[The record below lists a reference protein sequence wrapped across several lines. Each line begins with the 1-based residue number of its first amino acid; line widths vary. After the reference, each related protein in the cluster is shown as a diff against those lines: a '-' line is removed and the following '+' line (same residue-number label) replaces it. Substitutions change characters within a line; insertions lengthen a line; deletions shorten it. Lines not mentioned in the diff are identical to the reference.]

1 MQAIWLARV
10 FFVLVAT
17 LGGYWLGEP
26 YGLGPQACAAALF
39 LSFFV
44 VALEYSTAVF
54 SSKKILLAA
63 LGGFCGLAFSR
74 LFYDTIPWS
83 SPHDPGNRIPLTVF
97 NLFFLYFGVILALR
111 HADRLSLSQLRVV
124 IANPQESVCLLD
136 TSVIIDGR
144 IKDLYALGF
153 MHRRAIVPQFV
164 LDELQMIA
172 DSSDP
177 KRRSQGRRGLENLE
191 ELKKVHPLL
200 EISEKDFP
208 EIRDVDHKLLA
219 LTKDLGGV
227 MVTNDYN
234 LEKVAAI
241 HQVKVLNLNEL
252 ATALRPAIHV
262 GEELTITVIR
272 EGKDPYQGIGYLED
286 GTMVVVDEGVNH
298 MNRGV
303 RVVVTSILHT
313 SAGRMVFGRPV
324 ASNSGTGS
332 SGETPTKSGTSSR

>member
-1 MQAIWLARV
+1 MQAIWLARI

-17 LGGYWLGEP
+17 LSGYWIGQP
-26 YGLGPQACAAALF
+26 NGLGPQACAAAFFIAL
-39 LSFFV
+39 FV

-63 LGGFCGLAFSR
+63 LGGFFGLAFSR
-74 LFYDTIPWS
+74 LFYDTVPWPALRAPS
-83 SPHDPGNRIPLTVF
+83 NRIPLTVF
-97 NLFFLYFGVILALR
+97 NLFFLYFGIILALR
-111 HADRLSLSQLRVV
+111 HADRLSLSQLRFV

-136 TSVIIDGR
+136 TNVIIDGR
-144 IKDLYALGF
+144 IKELYALGF
-153 MHRRAIVPQFV
+153 LHRRAVVAQFV

-177 KRRSQGRRGLENLE
+177 KRRAQGRRGLENLE

-208 EIRDVDHKLLA
+208 DIRDVDHKLLA
-219 LTKDLGGV
+219 LTKEMGGV

-252 ATALRPAIHV
+252 ATVLRPAIHV
-262 GEELTITVIR
+262 GEDLTVTIIR
-272 EGKDPYQGIGYLED
+272 EGKDPNQGIGYLED
-286 GTMVVVDEGVNH
+286 GTMVVVDEGLSFLG
-298 MNRGV
+298 RDI

-313 SAGRMVFGRPV
+313 SAGRMVFARTTNGTGGGSSDEV
-324 ASNSGTGS
+324 SSKSSNS
-332 SGETPTKSGTSSR
+332 R